1 MELHEHP
8 RVDALTV
15 RIHTPHTC
23 LGIDVVGVVVLRV
36 DSNAPDGQGKLARA
50 ADVVRVV
57 LVHQLGRVVMPFAE
71 DRADLGD
78 DLGAVEAEALGCY
91 GAPIIVA
98 RLLPISLQH
107 GDMPQRGEGQSA

>member
-15 RIHTPHTC
+15 RIHTPHTR

-36 DSNAPDGQGKLARA
+36 DSDAPDGQGELASA
-50 ADVVRVV
+50 VDVVRVV
-57 LVHQLGRVVMPFAE
+57 LVHQLSRVVVPFAE
-71 DRADLGD
+71 DRAELGD

-91 GAPIIVA
+91 GATIIVV

-107 GDMPQRGEGQSA
+107 RDMPQRGEGQGA